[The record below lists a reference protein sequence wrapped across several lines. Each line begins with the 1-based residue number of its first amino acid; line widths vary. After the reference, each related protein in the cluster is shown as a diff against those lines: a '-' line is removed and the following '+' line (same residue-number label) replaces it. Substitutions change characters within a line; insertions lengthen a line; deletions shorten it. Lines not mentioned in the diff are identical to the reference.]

1 MCVCVCVCV
10 CVACVCVC
18 ACVAD
23 VVFSTCH
30 KAKGLEFSTVKL
42 TSDFLDERI
51 FSGTG
56 SVESAVQ
63 QLMTR
68 GTYLSSLTVCCC

>member
-1 MCVCVCVCV
+1 
-10 CVACVCVC
+10 
-18 ACVAD
+18 

-42 TSDFLDERI
+42 TSDFLDERL

-56 SVESAVQ
+56 GVESAVQ

-68 GTYLSSLTVCCC
+68 SEYTSLLVVCYC